1 MIDVSRLSFN
11 LEIHGLETK
20 ETTIIRLL
28 SIPLYFIKRLNPI
41 QKTKLNQVGSWN
53 QNTMR
58 SSLKLLPLRETLCFS
73 FFAVPFLLRLQT
85 SSNPAHV
92 TMNHIKLPFLNS
104 SSWVK
109 ILDFW
114 VKINLWVNK
123 TFMSSFFNVF
133 SISAHVPSSIPRQPG
148 LKGTG
153 AEHFR
158 MVDIEINTPD

>member
-1 MIDVSRLSFN
+1 MIDVSHLSFN

-85 SSNPAHV
+85 SSNPGHV
-92 TMNHIKLPFLNS
+92 TVNTILNYLS
-104 SSWVK
+104 
-109 ILDFW
+109 
-114 VKINLWVNK
+114 
-123 TFMSSFFNVF
+123 
-133 SISAHVPSSIPRQPG
+133 
-148 LKGTG
+148 
-153 AEHFR
+153 
-158 MVDIEINTPD
+158 